1 MITRQ
6 QMIKEMQ
13 ALGFESTRSKT
24 CEYFIKVSSDLESIV
39 HKRFSNPMIAYR
51 GLQA

>member
-1 MITRQ
+1 
-6 QMIKEMQ
+6 MIKEMQ

-24 CEYFIKVSSDLESIV
+24 CEYFINVSSDLESIV
-39 HKRFSNPMIAYR
+39 IRDSRIPMIAYQ